1 MIDLH
6 VHTTMSDGTLSP
18 EEVVRLAAE
27 RNLRAIAIT
36 DHDTLEGIDAAR
48 AEGSRV
54 GVEVV
59 GGVEISAQWPH
70 GILHILGYFVRQDD
84 EVLREC
90 LRQLIQGRLERVPKI
105 LSLLRAQN
113 VDISH
118 DEVTRQAVGG
128 VPGRLHL
135 AGIML
140 RKGHVKTL
148 QEAFD
153 RYLRKG
159 APAHVEKPKLPPVKA
174 IELIT
179 EAGGVPVVAHPYSLN
194 YDSAGGLERTLRDLR
209 SVGLQGIEAYYPRH
223 AREQTRLFL
232 GLADKLDLVATGG
245 SDFHGTNK
253 PDVRLGIFP
262 DPGPLPYTL
271 LERLKARRSAS
282 SETDDAES
290 AVSEGRSSVR
300 FRA

>member
-18 EEVVRLAAE
+18 AEVVSLAAE
-27 RNLRAIAIT
+27 RKLRAIAIT

-48 AEGSRV
+48 AEGSRF

-70 GILHILGYFVRQDD
+70 GILHVLGYFVRQDD
-84 EVLREC
+84 DDLREC
-90 LRQLIQGRLERVPKI
+90 LGQLIRGRQERVPKI

-118 DEVTRQAVGG
+118 EEVTRQAVGG

-140 RKGHVKTL
+140 RKGHVRTL

-159 APAHVEKPKLPPVKA
+159 APAHVEKLKLPPVKA

-223 AREQTRLFL
+223 TREQTRLFVE
-232 GLADKLDLVATGG
+232 LAHKLDLAVTGG
-245 SDFHGTNK
+245 TDFHGTNK
-253 PDVRLGIFP
+253 PDVHLGIFP
-262 DPGPLPYTL
+262 DRGPLPYSL
-271 LERLKARRSAS
+271 LERLKARRSGPH
-282 SETDDAES
+282 EKDRTERG
-290 AVSEGRSSVR
+290 VSDGRASVR
-300 FRA
+300 FHA